1 MGRPPGAGRAGRAMQ
16 KQRTIKTPVCLTGVG
31 VHTGSKTRL
40 VFKPAPV
47 DTGVK
52 FVRTDLPGSPEVAA
66 LACNVSDIRR
76 GTTIARGGAE
86 VHTVEH
92 VLSAIRGCGLD
103 NVAVELDANEP
114 PVGDGSAFAY
124 VRMIRSAGIEE
135 QDAPRRELVVREPV
149 WVSKDNAAIAVIPA
163 PQFRISYTMDFKH
176 PTLPAQFVSFLL
188 DEETFEREIAPGRTF
203 CFYHEIEYLVSQG
216 LIKGGS
222 LENAVVIGDGVIYS
236 KERLRFP
243 DEFARHKVLD
253 IIGDLCLVGRHVRAH
268 VIAMRSG
275 HELNVEIA
283 RKLAAVAARDERRAP
298 ARHTEGTV
306 MDINEIRR
314 ILPHRFPFLLV
325 DRIVKVKG
333 KEKIVGLKNVT
344 ANEPFFSGHFPQQ
357 PVMPGVLI
365 VEALAQ
371 TAGVLMINTP
381 ENLGKLAFFMGIE
394 NAKFRKPVIP
404 GDQLRLEV
412 EVIRWKTKTGKV
424 RGVAYV
430 DGKVAAEAVL
440 TFTFI

>member
-1 MGRPPGAGRAGRAMQ
+1 MQ
-16 KQRTIKTPVCLTGVG
+16 KQRTIKTQVCLTGVG
-31 VHTGSKTRL
+31 VHTGNKTRL
-40 VFKPAPV
+40 VFAPAPV
-47 DTGVK
+47 DTGVR
-52 FVRTDLPGSPEVAA
+52 FVRTDLPGSPEVPAR
-66 LACNVSDIRR
+66 ACNVSDVRR
-76 GTTIARGGAE
+76 GTTIACGGAE

-92 VLSAIRGCGLD
+92 VLAAIRGCGLD
-103 NVAVELDANEP
+103 NVIVELDANEP
-114 PVGDGSAFAY
+114 PVGDGSAVAY
-124 VRMIRSAGIEE
+124 VRMIKSAGLQE
-135 QDAPRRELVVREPV
+135 QDAPSRELVLREPV
-149 WVSKDNAAIAVIPA
+149 WVAKDNAAIAVIPA
-163 PQFRISYTMDFKH
+163 PQFRISYTMDFRH

-188 DEETFEREIAPGRTF
+188 TEETFEREIAPARTF

-243 DEFARHKVLD
+243 DEFARHKLLD
-253 IIGDLCLVGRHVRAH
+253 IIGDMCLVGKHLRAH

-275 HELNVEIA
+275 HELNVEVA
-283 RKLAAVAARDERRAP
+283 RRLAAIVEREAVRP
-298 ARHTEGTV
+298 RERTPEGTV

-325 DRIVKVKG
+325 DRIVEVKG
-333 KEKIVGLKNVT
+333 KERIVGIKNVT
-344 ANEPFFSGHFPQQ
+344 ANEPFFTGHFPEQ

-371 TAGVLMINTP
+371 TAGVLMLNTP
-381 ENLGKLAFFMGIE
+381 ENLGKLAFFMAIE

-412 EVIRWKTKTGKV
+412 DIIRWKTKTGKV

-430 DGKVAAEAVL
+430 DGKVAAEAEL
-440 TFTFI
+440 TFTFV

>member
-1 MGRPPGAGRAGRAMQ
+1 MQ
-16 KQRTIKTPVCLTGVG
+16 NQRTIKTQVCLTGVG

-40 VFKPAPV
+40 VFTPAPV
-47 DTGVK
+47 DTGVT
-52 FVRTDLPGSPEVAA
+52 FVRTDLPGSPEVPA
-66 LACNVSDIRR
+66 LACNVSDVRR

-103 NVAVELDANEP
+103 NVVVELDANEP
-114 PVGDGSAFAY
+114 PVGDGSANAY

-135 QDAPRRELVVREPV
+135 QGAPRRELVVREPV
-149 WVSKDNAAIAVIPA
+149 WVAKDNAAIAVIPS

-253 IIGDLCLVGRHVRAH
+253 IIGDLCLVGRHVKAH

-275 HELNVEIA
+275 HELNVEVA
-283 RKLAAVAARDERRAP
+283 RRLAAAAARGETHAP
-298 ARHTEGTV
+298 VTHTEGTV

-325 DRIVKVKG
+325 DRIVEVKG
-333 KEKIVGLKNVT
+333 KEKIVGIKNVT
-344 ANEPFFSGHFPQQ
+344 ANEPFFTGHFPQQ

-371 TAGVLMINTP
+371 TAGVLMLNTP
-381 ENLGKLAFFMGIE
+381 ENLGKLAFFMAIE

-412 EVIRWKTKTGKV
+412 EVVRWKTKTGKV

-430 DGKVAAEAVL
+430 DGKVAAEAEL
-440 TFTFI
+440 TFTFV

>member
-1 MGRPPGAGRAGRAMQ
+1 VQ
-16 KQRTIKTPVCLTGVG
+16 NQRTIKTQVCLTGVG
-31 VHTGSKTRL
+31 VHTGNKTRL
-40 VFKPAPV
+40 VFTPAPP

-52 FVRTDLPGSPEVAA
+52 FVRTDLPGSPEVPA
-66 LACNVSDIRR
+66 LARNVSDVRR
-76 GTTIARGGAE
+76 GTTIACGGAE

-92 VLSAIRGCGLD
+92 VLAAIRGCGLD
-103 NVAVELDANEP
+103 NVVVELDANEP

-124 VRMIRSAGIEE
+124 VRMIRSAGMEE
-135 QDAPRRELVVREPV
+135 QAVPRRELVLKEPV
-149 WVSKDNAAIAVIPA
+149 WVAKDNAAIAVIPA

-188 DEETFEREIAPGRTF
+188 TEETFEREIAPGRTF
-203 CFYHEIEYLVSQG
+203 CFYHEIEYLVAQG

-253 IIGDLCLVGRHVRAH
+253 IIGDLCLVGKYLRAH

-275 HELNVEIA
+275 HELNVEVARRLSAIA
-283 RKLAAVAARDERRAP
+283 GRDAEAAP
-298 ARHTEGTV
+298 ARTPEGTV
-306 MDINEIRR
+306 MDIQEIRR

-325 DRIVKVKG
+325 DRIVEVKG
-333 KEKIVGLKNVT
+333 KEKIVGIKNVT
-344 ANEPFFSGHFPQQ
+344 ANEPFFSGHFPER

-371 TAGVLMINTP
+371 TAGVLMLNTP
-381 ENLGKLAFFMGIE
+381 ENLGKLAFFMAIE

-412 EVIRWKTKTGKV
+412 EIIRWKTKTGKV

-430 DGKVAAEAVL
+430 DGKVAAEAEL

>member
-1 MGRPPGAGRAGRAMQ
+1 MPN
-16 KQRTIKTPVCLTGVG
+16 QRTIKTPVCLTGVG

-40 VFKPAPV
+40 VFTPAPP
-47 DTGVK
+47 DTGVR
-52 FVRTDLPGSPEVAA
+52 FVRTDLPGAPAVPA
-66 LACNVSDIRR
+66 LACNVSDVRR
-76 GTTIARGGAE
+76 GTTISLYGAE

-92 VLSAIRGCGLD
+92 VLAAIRGCGLD
-103 NVAVELDANEP
+103 NVVVELDANAP
-114 PVGDGSAFAY
+114 PVGDGSAVAY

-135 QDAPRRELVVREPV
+135 QDAPRRELVLSEPV
-149 WVSKDNAAIAVIPA
+149 WVAKDNAAIAVIPA
-163 PQFRISYTMDFKH
+163 PEFRISYTMDFRH

-188 DEETFEREIAPGRTF
+188 NEETFEREIAPGRTF

-222 LENAVVIGDGVIYS
+222 LECAVVIGDGVIYS

-253 IIGDLCLVGRHVRAH
+253 IIGDLCLVGTHLRAH

-275 HELNVEIA
+275 HELNVEVA
-283 RKLAAVAARDERRAP
+283 RKLAALAVRGKAP
-298 ARHTEGTV
+298 VRTHAQEGTV
-306 MDINEIRR
+306 MDIQEIRR

-325 DRIVKVKG
+325 DRIVEVSG
-333 KEKIVGLKNVT
+333 RERIVGIKNVT
-344 ANEPFFSGHFPQQ
+344 ANEPFFTGHFPQR

-365 VEALAQ
+365 IEALAQ
-371 TAGVLMINTP
+371 TAGVLMLGTP

-412 EVIRWKTKTGKV
+412 EVIRWKTKTGRV
-424 RGVAYV
+424 RGIARV
-430 DGKVAAEAVL
+430 DGKVAAEAEL
-440 TFTFI
+440 TFSFI

>member
-1 MGRPPGAGRAGRAMQ
+1 MQ

-325 DRIVKVKG
+325 DRIVEVKG

>member
-1 MGRPPGAGRAGRAMQ
+1 MQ
-16 KQRTIKTPVCLTGVG
+16 NQRTIKTQVCLTGVG
-31 VHTGSKTRL
+31 VHTGNKTRL
-40 VFKPAPV
+40 VFTPAPP

-52 FVRTDLPGSPEVAA
+52 FVRTDLPGSPEVPA
-66 LACNVSDIRR
+66 LVRNVSDVRR
-76 GTTIARGGAE
+76 GTTIARDGAE

-92 VLSAIRGCGLD
+92 VLAAIRGCGLD
-103 NVAVELDANEP
+103 NVVVELDANEP

-124 VRMIRSAGIEE
+124 VRMIRSAGLDE
-135 QDAPRRELVVREPV
+135 QDAPRRELVLNEPV
-149 WVSKDNAAIAVIPA
+149 WVTKDNAAIAVIPA

-188 DEETFEREIAPGRTF
+188 TEETFEREIAPGRTF
-203 CFYHEIEYLVSQG
+203 CFYHEIEYLVAQG

-253 IIGDLCLVGRHVRAH
+253 IIGDLCLVGKHLRAH

-275 HELNVEIA
+275 HELNVEVARRLAAIAERGAVIA
-283 RKLAAVAARDERRAP
+283 REPKP
-298 ARHTEGTV
+298 EGTV
-306 MDINEIRR
+306 MDIGEIRR

-325 DRIVKVKG
+325 DRIVEVKG
-333 KEKIVGLKNVT
+333 KEKIVGIKNVT
-344 ANEPFFSGHFPQQ
+344 ANEPFFSGHFPDK

-371 TAGVLMINTP
+371 TAGVLMLNTP

-412 EVIRWKTKTGKV
+412 DVIRWKTKTGRV

-430 DGKVAAEAVL
+430 DGKVAAEAEL

>member
-1 MGRPPGAGRAGRAMQ
+1 MQ
-16 KQRTIKTPVCLTGVG
+16 NQRTIKTQVCLTGVG
-31 VHTGSKTRL
+31 VHTGNKTRL
-40 VFKPAPV
+40 VFTPAPP

-52 FVRTDLPGSPEVAA
+52 FVRTDLPGSPEVPA
-66 LACNVSDIRR
+66 LARNVSDVLR
-76 GTTIARGGAE
+76 GTTIACDGAE

-92 VLSAIRGCGLD
+92 VLAAIRGCGLD
-103 NVAVELDANEP
+103 NVVVELDANEP

-124 VRMIRSAGIEE
+124 VRMIRSAGLEE
-135 QDAPRRELVVREPV
+135 QDAPRRELVLQEPV
-149 WVSKDNAAIAVIPA
+149 WVAKDNAAIAVIPA

-176 PTLPAQFVSFLL
+176 PTLPAQFVSFLIT
-188 DEETFEREIAPGRTF
+188 EETFEREIAPGRTF

-236 KERLRFP
+236 KDRLRFP

-253 IIGDLCLVGRHVRAH
+253 IIGDLCLVGKHLRAH

-275 HELNVEIA
+275 HELNVEVA
-283 RKLAAVAARDERRAP
+283 RKLAAISGRGAARARA
-298 ARHTEGTV
+298 HTPEGTV
-306 MDINEIRR
+306 MDIQEIRR

-325 DRIVKVKG
+325 DRIVEVKG
-333 KEKIVGLKNVT
+333 KEKIVGIKNVT
-344 ANEPFFSGHFPQQ
+344 ANEPFFTGHFPDT

-371 TAGVLMINTP
+371 TAGVLMLNTP

-412 EVIRWKTKTGKV
+412 EVIRWKTKTGRV

-430 DGKVAAEAVL
+430 DGKVAAEAEL
-440 TFTFI
+440 TFVFV

>member
-163 PQFRISYTMDFKH
+163 PHFRISYTMDFKH

-283 RKLAAVAARDERRAP
+283 RKLAAVAARDERREP
-298 ARHTEGTV
+298 ARHTEGTA

-325 DRIVKVKG
+325 DRIVEVKG

>member
-1 MGRPPGAGRAGRAMQ
+1 MQ
-16 KQRTIKTPVCLTGVG
+16 NQRTIKTPVCLTGVG
-31 VHTGSKTRL
+31 VHTGNKTRL
-40 VFKPAPV
+40 VFTPAAP

-52 FVRTDLPGSPEVAA
+52 FVRTDLPGAPAVPA
-66 LACNVSDIRR
+66 LACNVSDVRR
-76 GTTIARGGAE
+76 GTTISRDGAE

-92 VLSAIRGCGLD
+92 VLAAIRGCGLD
-103 NVAVELDANEP
+103 NVVVELDANEP
-114 PVGDGSAFAY
+114 PVGDGSAIAY
-124 VRMIRSAGIEE
+124 VRMIRSAGIKE
-135 QDAPRRELVVREPV
+135 QDASRRELALTEPV
-149 WVSKDNAAIAVIPA
+149 WVAKDNAAIAVIPA
-163 PQFRISYTMDFKH
+163 PQFRISYTMDFMH

-188 DEETFEREIAPGRTF
+188 NEETFEREIAPGRTF
-203 CFYHEIEYLVSQG
+203 CFYHEIEYLVAQG

-253 IIGDLCLVGRHVRAH
+253 IIGDLCLVGRHLRAH

-275 HELNVEIA
+275 HALNVEIA
-283 RKLAAVAARDERRAP
+283 RKLASLVPRDTAP
-298 ARHTEGTV
+298 VRTHAPEGTV
-306 MDINEIRR
+306 MDIQEIRR

-325 DRIVKVKG
+325 DRIVEVKG
-333 KEKIVGLKNVT
+333 KERIVGIKNVT
-344 ANEPFFSGHFPQQ
+344 ANEPFFTGHFPDR

-371 TAGVLMINTP
+371 TAGVLMLNTP

-394 NAKFRKPVIP
+394 NAKFRRPVLP

-412 EVIRWKTKTGKV
+412 EIIRWKTKTGRV
-424 RGVAYV
+424 RGTALV
-430 DGKVAAEAVL
+430 DGKVAAEAEL

>member
-1 MGRPPGAGRAGRAMQ
+1 MQ
-16 KQRTIKTPVCLTGVG
+16 NQRTIKTQVCLTGVG
-31 VHTGSKTRL
+31 VHTGNKTRL
-40 VFKPAPV
+40 VFTPAPP

-52 FVRTDLPGSPEVAA
+52 FVRTDLPGSPEVLA
-66 LACNVSDIRR
+66 LARNVSDVRR
-76 GTTIARGGAE
+76 GTTIAHDGAE

-92 VLSAIRGCGLD
+92 VLAAIRGCGLD
-103 NVAVELDANEP
+103 NVVVELDANEP

-124 VRMIRSAGIEE
+124 VRMIRSAGLEE
-135 QDAPRRELVVREPV
+135 QDAPRRELVLQEPV
-149 WVSKDNAAIAVIPA
+149 WVAKDNAAIAVIPA

-188 DEETFEREIAPGRTF
+188 TEETFEREIAPGRTF

-253 IIGDLCLVGRHVRAH
+253 IIGDLCLVGKHLRAH

-275 HELNVEIA
+275 HELNVEVA
-283 RKLAAVAARDERRAP
+283 RKLAAIAERSAVRTRGITP
-298 ARHTEGTV
+298 EGTV

-325 DRIVKVKG
+325 DRIVEVKG
-333 KEKIVGLKNVT
+333 KEKIVGIKNVT
-344 ANEPFFSGHFPQQ
+344 ANEPFFTGHFPDNL
-357 PVMPGVLI
+357 VMPGVLI

-371 TAGVLMINTP
+371 TAGVLMLNTP

-412 EVIRWKTKTGKV
+412 EVIRWKTKTGRV

-430 DGKVAAEAVL
+430 DGKVAAEAEL
-440 TFTFI
+440 TFAFV

>member
-1 MGRPPGAGRAGRAMQ
+1 MQ
-16 KQRTIKTPVCLTGVG
+16 NQRTIKTQVCLTGVG
-31 VHTGSKTRL
+31 VHTGNKTRL
-40 VFKPAPV
+40 VFTPAPP

-52 FVRTDLPGSPEVAA
+52 FVRTDLPGSPEVPA
-66 LACNVSDIRR
+66 LARNVSDVRR
-76 GTTIARGGAE
+76 GTTIARDGAE

-92 VLSAIRGCGLD
+92 VLAAIRGCGLD
-103 NVAVELDANEP
+103 NVVVELDANEP

-124 VRMIRSAGIEE
+124 VRMIRSAGLEE
-135 QDAPRRELVVREPV
+135 QDAPRRELVLQEPV
-149 WVSKDNAAIAVIPA
+149 WVAKDNAAIAVIPA

-176 PTLPAQFVSFLL
+176 PTLPAQFVSFLIT
-188 DEETFEREIAPGRTF
+188 EETFEREIAPGRTF
-203 CFYHEIEYLVSQG
+203 CFYHEIEYLVAQG

-253 IIGDLCLVGRHVRAH
+253 IIGDLCLVGKHLRAH

-275 HELNVEIA
+275 HELNVEVA
-283 RKLAAVAARDERRAP
+283 RKLAAIAGRSAVRIRDLTP
-298 ARHTEGTV
+298 EGTV

-325 DRIVKVKG
+325 DRIVEVKG
-333 KEKIVGLKNVT
+333 KEKIVGIKNVT
-344 ANEPFFSGHFPQQ
+344 ANEPFFTGHFPGQ

-371 TAGVLMINTP
+371 TAGVLMLNTP

-412 EVIRWKTKTGKV
+412 EVIRWKTKTGRV
-424 RGVAYV
+424 RGIAYV
-430 DGKVAAEAVL
+430 DGKVAAEAEL
-440 TFTFI
+440 TFTFV

>member
-1 MGRPPGAGRAGRAMQ
+1 MQ
-16 KQRTIKTPVCLTGVG
+16 NQRTIKTPVCLTGVG
-31 VHTGSKTRL
+31 VHTGNKTRL
-40 VFKPAPV
+40 VFTPAAP

-52 FVRTDLPGSPEVAA
+52 FVRTDLPGAPAVPA
-66 LACNVSDIRR
+66 LACNVSDVRR
-76 GTTIARGGAE
+76 GTTISRDGAE

-92 VLSAIRGCGLD
+92 VLAAIRGCGLD
-103 NVAVELDANEP
+103 NVVVELDANEP
-114 PVGDGSAFAY
+114 PVGDGSAIAY
-124 VRMIRSAGIEE
+124 VRMIRSAGIKE
-135 QDAPRRELVVREPV
+135 QDASRRELALTEPV
-149 WVSKDNAAIAVIPA
+149 WVAKDNAAIAVIPA
-163 PQFRISYTMDFKH
+163 PQFRISYTMDFMH

-188 DEETFEREIAPGRTF
+188 NEETFEREIAPGRTF
-203 CFYHEIEYLVSQG
+203 CFYHEIEYLVAQG

-222 LENAVVIGDGVIYS
+222 LENAVIIGDGVIYS

-253 IIGDLCLVGRHVRAH
+253 IIGDLCLVGRHLRAH

-275 HELNVEIA
+275 HALNVEIA
-283 RKLAAVAARDERRAP
+283 RKLASLVPRDTAP
-298 ARHTEGTV
+298 VRTHAPEGTV
-306 MDINEIRR
+306 MDIQEIRR

-325 DRIVKVKG
+325 DRIVEVKG
-333 KEKIVGLKNVT
+333 KERIVGIKNVT
-344 ANEPFFSGHFPQQ
+344 ANEPFFTGHFPDR

-371 TAGVLMINTP
+371 TAGVLMLNTP

-394 NAKFRKPVIP
+394 NAKFRRPVLP

-412 EVIRWKTKTGKV
+412 EIIRWKTKTGRV
-424 RGVAYV
+424 RGTALV
-430 DGKVAAEAVL
+430 DGKVAAEAEL

>member
-1 MGRPPGAGRAGRAMQ
+1 MQ
-16 KQRTIKTPVCLTGVG
+16 NQRTIKTQVCLTGVG
-31 VHTGSKTRL
+31 VHTGNKTRL
-40 VFKPAPV
+40 VFTPAPP

-52 FVRTDLPGSPEVAA
+52 FVRTDLPGSPEVPA
-66 LACNVSDIRR
+66 LARNVSDVRR
-76 GTTIARGGAE
+76 GTTIARDGAE

-92 VLSAIRGCGLD
+92 VLAAIRGCGLD
-103 NVAVELDANEP
+103 NVVVELDANEP

-124 VRMIRSAGIEE
+124 VRMIRSAGLEE
-135 QDAPRRELVVREPV
+135 QDAPRRELVLQEPV
-149 WVSKDNAAIAVIPA
+149 WVAKDNAAIAVIPA

-188 DEETFEREIAPGRTF
+188 TEETFEREIAPGRTF
-203 CFYHEIEYLVSQG
+203 CFYHEIESLVSQG

-243 DEFARHKVLD
+243 DEFARHKILD
-253 IIGDLCLVGRHVRAH
+253 IIGDLCLVGKHLRAH

-275 HELNVEIA
+275 HELNVEVA
-283 RKLAAVAARDERRAP
+283 RKLAAIAERSAVRT
-298 ARHTEGTV
+298 RERTSEGTV
-306 MDINEIRR
+306 MDIHEIRR

-325 DRIVKVKG
+325 DRIVEVKG
-333 KEKIVGLKNVT
+333 KEKIVGIKNVT
-344 ANEPFFSGHFPQQ
+344 ANEPFFTGHFPDN

-371 TAGVLMINTP
+371 TAGVLMLNTP

-430 DGKVAAEAVL
+430 DGKVAAEADL

>member
-325 DRIVKVKG
+325 DRIVEVKG